1 MIPLRLTALEQRTK
15 SSKSLIWRRLTQTDH
30 ELTVIVPA
38 YNEQDRLGPT
48 LAALEMFL
56 DKTAIDYRIL
66 VVDDGSEDETAKF
79 TDGRGPRL
87 ATLRLT
93 THRGKGAAVRT
104 GMLAAT
110 GAVVAFTDA
119 DLPYDLGSL
128 VKGYEYIQ
136 RGRCEVVF
144 GARDLRGDGPHA
156 SRRLSRRI
164 STKLFRYFV
173 SALISRDVTDT
184 QCGLKFFSRA
194 AALNIFSR
202 TTIDGFAFD
211 AEVVYLTNQLNISYR
226 RIPVTLVNDYSSTL
240 SLSRDAVPMV
250 RDVLKFRLLRK
261 SSFPRTFI
269 EVHSVEPFL
278 PSRCAA

>member
-1 MIPLRLTALEQRTK
+1 MIPLRLIALDQRTR
-15 SSKSLIWRRLTQTDH
+15 SAKSLVWRPLYQTDH

-38 YNEQDRLGPT
+38 YNEQHRLGPT
-48 LAALEMFL
+48 LATLETFL

-79 TDGRGPRL
+79 TDGRGHRL
-87 ATLRLT
+87 STLRMT
-93 THRGKGAAVRT
+93 AHRGKGAAVRT

-128 VKGYEYIQ
+128 VKGYEHIQ

-144 GARDLRGDGPHA
+144 GSRDLGGDGPHA
-156 SRRLSRRI
+156 PRHLSRRI

-173 SALISRDVTDT
+173 SSLVSRAVTDT

-194 AALNIFSR
+194 AALSIFSR
-202 TTIDGFAFD
+202 TTVDGFAFD
-211 AEVVYLTNQLNISYR
+211 VEVVYLTKYLNISYR
-226 RIPVTLVNDYSSTL
+226 RIPVTLVNEYSSTL
-240 SLSRDAVPMV
+240 SLSRDAIPMV
-250 RDVLKFRLLRK
+250 RDLLRIRLLRK
-261 SSFPRTFI
+261 SLLSRSFDEIPSI
-269 EVHSVEPFL
+269 EPLL